1 MAQIKDV
8 LLVEGKRETLEQCVV
23 IHLFEEGTFYRAY
36 QWSAWLCHRYIRNF
50 KPTHRKLKQQDD
62 SLIFVGFPISSLMNY
77 FAVDFQQINVA
88 EKQIDVILPLS
99 LLGDSIEIA
108 NMENDYAN
116 WKLSVPMVESSKRK
130 LENNLLQYQDIDKIT
145 TTDLLNEIA
154 CFPLEQKSLLEC
166 LAFLTQLKQKVLYII
181 TKT

>member
-116 WKLSVPMVESSKRK
+116 WKLSVPMVESSKIRLNAVK
-130 LENNLLQYQDIDKIT
+130 FERGKTMKKADTKEKIKKKPRY
-145 TTDLLNEIA
+145 L
-154 CFPLEQKSLLEC
+154 KSGRRSLS
-166 LAFLTQLKQKVLYII
+166 
-181 TKT
+181 